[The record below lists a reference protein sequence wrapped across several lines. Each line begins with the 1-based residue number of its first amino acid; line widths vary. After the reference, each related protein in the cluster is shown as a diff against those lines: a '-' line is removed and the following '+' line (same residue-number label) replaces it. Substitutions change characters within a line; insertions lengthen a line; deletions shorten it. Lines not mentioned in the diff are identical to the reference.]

1 MNNFKPQRSFGGN
14 KPYGAKSF
22 GNKGGF
28 DRGPREMFQAN
39 CASCGKTCEVPFRPN
54 GKKPVYCTECFAK
67 NGGPTRND
75 SFEKKPFNKPF
86 APKFPAN
93 PTPRPQFQSA
103 PQAPR
108 DDQAF
113 KDLKAELRGVNEKLE
128 RLISLIDLSMKSAG
142 PKEAKAM
149 KTSKKSAKKA
159 K

>member
-14 KPYGAKSF
+14 KSYGAKSF

-67 NGGPTRND
+67 NGGPAKSD
-75 SFEKKPFNKPF
+75 GFDKKPFNKPF
-86 APKFPAN
+86 AP
-93 PTPRPQFQSA
+93 RPQFQSA
-103 PQAPR
+103 PQTPR
-108 DDQAF
+108 SDQAF
-113 KDLKAELRGVNEKLE
+113 NDLKAELRGVNEKLE
-128 RLISLIDLSMKSAG
+128 RLISLIDLSMKSAA
-142 PKEAKAM
+142 PMEAKVARA
-149 KTSKKSAKKA
+149 SKKSAKKA

>member
-1 MNNFKPQRSFGGN
+1 MNNFKPNRSFGGN

-67 NGGPTRND
+67 NGGPTRNENRSD
-75 SFEKKPFNKPF
+75 SFEKKS
-86 APKFPAN
+86 FP
-93 PTPRPQFQSA
+93 PRPQFQSA

-128 RLISLIDLSMKSAG
+128 RILSLADLFMTKGS
-142 PKEAKAM
+142 KETPVK
-149 KTSKKSAKKA
+149 KTASKKKSK
-159 K
+159 